1 MQSNRRV
8 DPVQILDDAG
18 NIMFSHITNVVSIA
32 DLSTVGY
39 KLPNTHKAYSTGFK
53 VCPLEAG
60 DISGRLIG
68 QGVGESYLMPTIRTT
83 KIIGSWSEEVWAEIY
98 IANTD
103 VNAILIGFNS

>member
-1 MQSNRRV
+1 MNPNRRV

-32 DLSTVGY
+32 DLSTKGY
-39 KLPNTHKAYSTGFK
+39 KPLSTHKSYSTGFK

-60 DISGRLIG
+60 DISGILVG
-68 QGVGESYLMPTIRTT
+68 QGVGESYTMPTIRTT
-83 KIIGSWSEEVWAEIY
+83 KIIGSWSEEVWSEIY

-103 VNAILIGFNS
+103 VDAVLIGFNS